1 MTIEQWGV
9 FETVLDGP
17 SSGNPFRDVAL
28 SATFSN
34 GADEVTVDGFY
45 DGDGRYLVRFSPPT
59 PGHWRY
65 RITSNAA
72 GLDGLEGG
80 FRASEPTAG
89 NHGPVFVAGMFHFA
103 HADGT
108 PYRPVG
114 TTVYNWVHQPP
125 ELYLETLDAVTEA
138 GFDKLRFLV
147 FPQGG
152 NHIAHIPERFP
163 FARTD
168 DGGWDVERPDPEFFQ
183 QIDGAVA
190 DLLERGIQA
199 DVIIL
204 HPYDR
209 GQYGLDGLTA
219 EQDAT
224 YLRYLVAR
232 LSAYRNVWWS
242 LANEYDQH
250 ERPEERWDDV
260 FRQLEAIDPYGRL
273 RSIHNWL
280 RLYDYNKP
288 WVTHASIQNGW
299 AVAEPGRAVLYRDAY
314 RKPIVLDEIKYE
326 GDTVERWGNLTPEEL
341 VHRFWIATVS
351 GVYASHGESFR
362 DERDSLHIVSG
373 GRFQGT
379 SPARLKFLRRIL
391 EEVDGVGLDPIDK
404 WDDDTSTVGIPGRM
418 YLRYLGRRSPGSWAF
433 WLPQGV
439 EGERLE
445 IGDRFRVEILD
456 TWHMTITPVNEIFEL
471 DHVGRNAATAP
482 GAVQLPAGA
491 AIALRI
497 TRVS

>member
-9 FETVLDGP
+9 FEESFSGP
-17 SSGNPFRDVAL
+17 VAGNPFRDVRL
-28 SATFSN
+28 RATFRS

-45 DGDGRYLVRFSPPT
+45 DGDGRYVVRFSPPSAGT
-59 PGHWRY
+59 WSY
-65 RITSNAA
+65 RITSDAPEM
-72 GLDGLEGG
+72 DGRTGE
-80 FRASEPTAG
+80 FEATAPSAG
-89 NHGPVFVAGMFHFA
+89 NRGPVSVAGMFHFR

-114 TTVYNWVHQPP
+114 TTVYNWVHQPA
-125 ELYLETLDAVTEA
+125 ELYRETVDVVADA
-138 GFDKLRFLV
+138 GFNKLRFLV

-152 NHIAHIPERFP
+152 NHIAHVPERWP

-168 DGGWDVERPDPEFFQ
+168 DGGWDVDRPDPEFFRS
-183 QIDGAVA
+183 IDRAVA
-190 DLLERGIQA
+190 DLLERGIEA
-199 DVIIL
+199 DVIVF

-209 GQYGLDGLTA
+209 GQYGLDALTA
-219 EQDAT
+219 EQDAV

-232 LSAYRNVWWS
+232 LAAYRNVWWS

-260 FRQLEAIDPYGRL
+260 FRQLETIDPYGRL
-273 RSIHNWL
+273 RSIHNWI

-326 GDTVERWGNLTPEEL
+326 GDTVERWGNLSAEEL

-373 GRFQGT
+373 GRFQGA
-379 SPARLKFLRRIL
+379 SPERLAFLRRIL
-391 EEVDGVGLDPIDK
+391 EDVDGVGLDPIDK
-404 WDDDTSTVGIPGRM
+404 WDDETSTVGIPRQV
-418 YLRYLGRRSPGSWAF
+418 YLRYLGRSSPASWRF

-445 IGDRFRVEILD
+445 VGDRFRVEVID
-456 TWHMTITPVNEIFEL
+456 TWRMTITPAEETFVL
-471 DHVGRNAATAP
+471 DSVERNAATAP
-482 GAVQLPAGA
+482 GALKLPEGA
-491 AIALRI
+491 PLALRI